1 MIEII
6 NAKMNQIRNEEFN
19 LPLINAKK
27 TRRDI
32 SCLINVREFGEYM
45 TDHQRSRGKEY
56 GRR

>member
-1 MIEII
+1 MLF
-6 NAKMNQIRNEEFN
+6 KMNQIRNEEFN